1 MWNALLLSS
10 YLYESTSMFYPSMEY
25 LALAS
30 GDVNEPT
37 SPLQQCT
44 GYAMLKIIFLGHVF
58 VQV

>member
-1 MWNALLLSS
+1 
-10 YLYESTSMFYPSMEY
+10 MFYPSMEY